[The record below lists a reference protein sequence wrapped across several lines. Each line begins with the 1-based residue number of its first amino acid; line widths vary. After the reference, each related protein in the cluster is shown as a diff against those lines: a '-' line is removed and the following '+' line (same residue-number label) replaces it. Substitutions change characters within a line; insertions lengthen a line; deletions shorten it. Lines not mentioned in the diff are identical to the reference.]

1 LNERIRMAIA
11 IVEAMALGHGGMTL
25 ASKATGVSRRAIT
38 GATGFIGEHLL
49 NQLVRR
55 KGIEL
60 RVLIH
65 EKTNKNIM
73 SRSNIKTIEGDL
85 L

>member
-1 LNERIRMAIA
+1 MRVI
-11 IVEAMALGHGGMTL
+11 
-25 ASKATGVSRRAIT
+25 AIT
-38 GATGFIGEHLL
+38 GVTGFIGEHLL

-73 SRSNIKTIEGDL
+73 SRSNIKTIKGVCYFAL
-85 L
+85 SSSIPTHFRFHYKNIVIFN

>member
-1 LNERIRMAIA
+1 MRVI
-11 IVEAMALGHGGMTL
+11 
-25 ASKATGVSRRAIT
+25 AIT
-38 GATGFIGEHLL
+38 GVTGFIGEHLL

-73 SRSNIKTIEGDL
+73 SRITKNFKD
-85 L
+85 